1 MSEDLTSEATELL
14 RLARAGD
21 RAAFGRLVGR
31 VYDEMRTEARRLMNR
46 ERPDHTLEPTAL
58 LNEGLL
64 RMLGDEAGVR
74 VADRAYFFA
83 AVSRCMER
91 VLIDHARQK
100 QAVKRG
106 DGNRPISLDET
117 MDAIDRRGEQ
127 SPELHAALDELRE
140 LSPEQHEVIHL
151 RYFGGYT
158 VEEVAALRGV
168 SVSKV
173 EADFRRG
180 RAFLHSRL
188 TDGEGP

>member
-1 MSEDLTSEATELL
+1 MSADLTSEATELL
-14 RLARAGD
+14 RQAQAGD
-21 RAAFGRLVGR
+21 RAAFGRLVER
-31 VYDEMRTEARRLMNR
+31 VYDEMRAEARRLMSR

-100 QAVKRG
+100 NAVKRG
-106 DGNRPISLDET
+106 EGMRPLPLDVKFDQIDHRLET
-117 MDAIDRRGEQ
+117 

-158 VEEVAALRGV
+158 VEEVAGLRGV
-168 SVSKV
+168 SISKV
-173 EADFRRG
+173 EADFRHA
-180 RAFLHSRL
+180 RAFLHARL
-188 TDGEGP
+188 TDGEQT